1 MTAAPPAL
9 KVALAKG
16 RLLEPSLELFHR
28 IGARVAEPA
37 TTRKLLVPAANGELA
52 FLFVKPA
59 DVPVYVESG
68 AADLGLT
75 GTDVLRETGA
85 DVLEPL
91 ALGFG
96 ACRMVVASPTTT
108 SYPTLTGG
116 ATARV
121 ATKYPRLTRA
131 FFADVGLGVEVITVS
146 GSVEVAPLLGL
157 SHWIVDL
164 VDTGR
169 TLRENGLVER
179 ATILDVGAVVV
190 VNRASQKLKLE
201 LHQKLLYRLQE
212 ASRQYSR
219 KPQASSGFQS

>member
-1 MTAAPPAL
+1 VTL
-9 KVALAKG
+9 KVAIAKG
-16 RLLEPSLELFHR
+16 RLQEPALALFEK
-28 IGARVAEPA
+28 IGAAPAVAA
-37 TTRKLLVPAANGELA
+37 TRRLVVPSTDGSLA

-68 AADLGLT
+68 AADLGIT

-96 ACRMVVASPTTT
+96 ACRLVVASTAATPF
-108 SYPTLTGG
+108 PDLPGGLTP
-116 ATARV
+116 RV
-121 ATKYPRLTRA
+121 ATKYPRLTRGY
-131 FFADVGLGVEVITVS
+131 FAESGLGVEVVTVT

-157 SHWIVDL
+157 AHWIVDL

-179 ATILDVGAVVV
+179 ATILQVGAVLV
-190 VNRASQKLKLE
+190 VNRASQKLKLD
-201 LHQKLLYRLQE
+201 LHQELLRNLQG
-212 ASRQYSR
+212 AVS
-219 KPQASSGFQS
+219 PP